1 MIHVL
6 ASLHI
11 KPGRREEFLA
21 IFKANVPHVLK
32 EQGCIEY
39 IPAIDIASGI
49 ADQVEN
55 DDIVTVI
62 EKWSSLDALHAH
74 MQAPHMLAYNEK
86 VKDIL
91 ENVTLKIL
99 QSA

>member
-74 MQAPHMLAYNEK
+74 MQAPHMLAYSEK

>member
-21 IFKANVPHVLK
+21 IFKANVPNVLK

-39 IPAIDIASGI
+39 VPAVDIHSGM
-49 ADQVEN
+49 ATQAEDAN
-55 DDIVTVI
+55 IVTVI
-62 EKWSSLDALHAH
+62 EKWASLDDLYAH
-74 MQAPHMLAYNEK
+74 MQAPHMLAYGEK
-86 VKDIL
+86 VKDML
-91 ENVTLKIL
+91 EKVTLKIL